1 MKKFIVS
8 VNVLTCQTVDYEVMA
23 KDRDELTKM
32 LSEDSVSDVGV
43 CVEESLPELYSETI
57 DNIREVGFKK
67 GGLK

>member
-8 VNVLTCQTVDYEVMA
+8 VNVLTCQTVEYEVIT

-43 CVEESLPELYSETI
+43 CVEESVPELYSETI
-57 DNIREVGFKK
+57 DNIREVDLKK

>member
-8 VNVLTCQTVDYEVMA
+8 VNVLTCQTVDYEVIA
-23 KDRDELTKM
+23 KDKDELTKM
-32 LSEDSVSDVGV
+32 LSEDSISDVGV

-57 DNIREVGFKK
+57 DNIREVDLKK

>member
-8 VNVLTCQTVDYEVMA
+8 VNVLTCQTVEYEVIA

-43 CVEESLPELYSETI
+43 CVEESVPELYSETI
-57 DNIREVGFKK
+57 DNIREVDLKK

>member
-8 VNVLTCQTVDYEVMA
+8 VNVLTCQTVDYEVIA

-32 LSEDSVSDVGV
+32 LSEDSVSDIGV
-43 CVEESLPELYSETI
+43 CVEESVPELYSETI
-57 DNIREVGFKK
+57 DNIREVDFKK